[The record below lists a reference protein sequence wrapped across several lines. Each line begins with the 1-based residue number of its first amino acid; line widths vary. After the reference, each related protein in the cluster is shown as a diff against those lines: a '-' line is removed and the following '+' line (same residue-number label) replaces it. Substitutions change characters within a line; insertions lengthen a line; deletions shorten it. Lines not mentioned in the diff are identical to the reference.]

1 MSSLNSLRIVTAD
14 YYMHYPLQGLDPCYS
29 DFRGASVKHVNI
41 NLHLLDHRNFCSNKI
56 IWFLLQ
62 VPVIR
67 IFGTDP
73 EGYKTCMHVH
83 GALPYLYIP
92 CPDYSQNELDSFIY
106 QVAISL
112 DKAINLSLGQS
123 TSESHHV
130 FKVVCVKAM

>member
-1 MSSLNSLRIVTAD
+1 MSNLNSLRIVTAD
-14 YYMHYPLQGLDPCYS
+14 YYMHYPLQGFDPCYS
-29 DFRGASVKHVNI
+29 EFRGSAVKHVNRKFFI
-41 NLHLLDHRNFCSNKI
+41 CQNIGILCSNKNQYC
-56 IWFLLQ
+56 LQ

-67 IFGTDP
+67 IFGTDAD
-73 EGYKTCMHVH
+73 GFKTCMHIH

-92 CPDYSQNELDSFIY
+92 CPDYSQTELDTFIY

-123 TSESHHV
+123 SSESQHV